1 MNRLCHPTPKSDRH
15 EIWNSQYPIHDI
27 YALALTNFF
36 MAPSIQFFIVALTS
50 IFFLVDPFAALPAF
64 LVIAAD
70 ADHRERQR
78 LAIKASVTCFIVL
91 TAFALAGSLIF
102 RFFGITLPAFEIAG
116 GIILILMGLE
126 MLQARR
132 SATHETP
139 GETAEGVAKEDAG
152 IIPLGIPMLAGPGA
166 ISTVMVLMG
175 PSPGWW
181 RCAIVLTAI
190 TITVVAS
197 FLILSAAD
205 RVRQFM
211 GETGIRILMR
221 LMGLLLTAIAVQ
233 FIVNGLIGLG
243 IVHKQ

>member
-1 MNRLCHPTPKSDRH
+1 MHTFLH
-15 EIWNSQYPIHDI
+15 
-27 YALALTNFF
+27 
-36 MAPSIQFFIVALTS
+36 APSIQYFIVALTS
-50 IFFLVDPFAALPAF
+50 VFFLVDPFAALPTF

-70 ADHRERQR
+70 ADRSEKRR
-78 LAIKASVTCFIVL
+78 LAFKASVTCFVVL

-139 GETAEGVAKEDAG
+139 GETEEGVAKEDAG
-152 IIPLGIPMLAGPGA
+152 IIPLGTPMLAGPGA

-175 PSPGWW
+175 PAPGLW
-181 RCAIVLTAI
+181 RTMTVFIAI
-190 TITVVAS
+190 TITSLAS
-197 FLILSAAD
+197 FSILSAAD
-205 RVRQFM
+205 RVRQFL

-221 LMGLLLTAIAVQ
+221 LMGLLLTAIAIQ
-233 FIVNGLIGLG
+233 FIVNGLADLG
-243 IVHKQ
+243 VVHKQ

>member
-1 MNRLCHPTPKSDRH
+1 MH
-15 EIWNSQYPIHDI
+15 
-27 YALALTNFF
+27 NFLH
-36 MAPSIQFFIVALTS
+36 APSIQFFIVALTS
-50 IFFLVDPFAALPAF
+50 IFFLVDPFAALPTF

-70 ADHRERQR
+70 ADHGERRR
-78 LAIKASVTCFIVL
+78 LATKATLTCFVIL
-91 TAFALAGSLIF
+91 TCFALAGTLIF

-139 GETAEGVAKEDAG
+139 GETQEGVAKEDAG
-152 IIPLGIPMLAGPGA
+152 IIPLGTPMLAGPGA

-175 PSPGWW
+175 ATPSWW
-181 RCAIVLTAI
+181 RGTMVFVSIAI
-190 TITVVAS
+190 TSVAS
-197 FLILSAAD
+197 FFILSAAD
-205 RVRQFM
+205 RVRQFL

-233 FIVNGLIGLG
+233 FIVNGLMDLG
-243 IVHKQ
+243 VIHKP

>member
-1 MNRLCHPTPKSDRH
+1 MH
-15 EIWNSQYPIHDI
+15 
-27 YALALTNFF
+27 NFF
-36 MAPSIQFFIVALTS
+36 TAPSIQYFIVALTS
-50 IFFLVDPFAALPAF
+50 VFFLVDPFAALPTF

-70 ADHRERQR
+70 ASQQERRR
-78 LAIKASVTCFIVL
+78 LAIKASITCFIVL
-91 TAFALAGSLIF
+91 TSFALMGSLIF

-126 MLQARR
+126 MLQGRR
-132 SATHETP
+132 SSTHETP
-139 GETAEGVAKEDAG
+139 GEAEEGIAKEDAG

-181 RCAIVLTAI
+181 RTVTIFTAI
-190 TITVVAS
+190 TITSLAS
-197 FLILSAAD
+197 FLILSAAE
-205 RVRQFM
+205 RVRKFL

-233 FIVNGLIGLG
+233 FIVNGLAGLG
-243 IVHKQ
+243 VVEVPHQ

>member
-1 MNRLCHPTPKSDRH
+1 MH
-15 EIWNSQYPIHDI
+15 
-27 YALALTNFF
+27 NFLL
-36 MAPSIQFFIVALTS
+36 APSIQYFIVALTS
-50 IFFLVDPFAALPAF
+50 VFFLVDPFAALPTF

-70 ADHRERQR
+70 ADHNERRR
-78 LAIKASVTCFIVL
+78 LALKASITCFVVL

-139 GETAEGVAKEDAG
+139 GETQEGVAKEDAG
-152 IIPLGIPMLAGPGA
+152 IIPLGTPMLAGPGA

-175 PSPGWW
+175 PSPSWW
-181 RCAIVLTAI
+181 HISTLFFAI
-190 TITVVAS
+190 TITSLAS
-197 FLILSAAD
+197 FFILSAAD
-205 RVRQFM
+205 RVRHFL

-233 FIVNGLIGLG
+233 FIVNGLAELG
-243 IVHKQ
+243 VVHRQ

>member
-1 MNRLCHPTPKSDRH
+1 MHSFLH
-15 EIWNSQYPIHDI
+15 
-27 YALALTNFF
+27 
-36 MAPSIQFFIVALTS
+36 APSIQYFLVALTS
-50 IFFLVDPFAALPAF
+50 IFFLVDPFAALPTF

-70 ADHRERQR
+70 ADHKEKRR
-78 LAIKASVTCFIVL
+78 LALKACLTCFVLL
-91 TAFALAGSLIF
+91 TAFALAGSLVF

-139 GETAEGVAKEDAG
+139 GEMEEGVAKEDAG
-152 IIPLGIPMLAGPGA
+152 IIPLGTPMLAGPGA

-175 PSPGWW
+175 PAPNWW
-181 RCAIVLTAI
+181 RIGTVFVAI
-190 TITVVAS
+190 TLTSLVS
-197 FLILSAAD
+197 FLILASAD
-205 RVRQFM
+205 RVRQFL

-233 FIVNGLIGLG
+233 FIVNGLADLG
-243 IVHKQ
+243 VVHKM

>member
-1 MNRLCHPTPKSDRH
+1 MHSFLR
-15 EIWNSQYPIHDI
+15 
-27 YALALTNFF
+27 
-36 MAPSIQFFIVALTS
+36 APSIQFFIVALTS
-50 IFFLVDPFAALPAF
+50 VFFLVDPFAALPTF

-70 ADHRERQR
+70 ADQVERRR
-78 LAIKASVTCFIVL
+78 LARKASITCFVVL
-91 TAFALAGSLIF
+91 TAFASAGSLIF

-116 GIILILMGLE
+116 GIILLVMGLE

-139 GETAEGVAKEDAG
+139 GETQEGVAKEDAG
-152 IIPLGIPMLAGPGA
+152 IIPLGMPMLAGPGA

-175 PSPGWW
+175 PSPSWW
-181 RCAIVLTAI
+181 HISIVFVAIAI
-190 TITVVAS
+190 TSLAS
-197 FLILSAAD
+197 LMILSAAD
-205 RVRQFM
+205 RVRHFL

-233 FIVNGLIGLG
+233 FIVNGLAELG

>member
-1 MNRLCHPTPKSDRH
+1 MH
-15 EIWNSQYPIHDI
+15 
-27 YALALTNFF
+27 NFF
-36 MAPSIQFFIVALTS
+36 TAPSIQYFIVALTS
-50 IFFLVDPFAALPAF
+50 VFFLVDPFAALPTF

-70 ADHRERQR
+70 ASQEERRR
-78 LAIKASVTCFIVL
+78 LAIKASITCFIVL
-91 TAFALAGSLIF
+91 TSFALMGSLIF

-126 MLQARR
+126 MLQGRR
-132 SATHETP
+132 SGTHETP
-139 GETAEGVAKEDAG
+139 GETEEGIAKEDAG

-181 RCAIVLTAI
+181 RTVTIFTAI
-190 TITVVAS
+190 TITSLAS
-197 FLILSAAD
+197 FLILSAAE
-205 RVRQFM
+205 RVRKFL

-233 FIVNGLIGLG
+233 FIVNGLAGLG
-243 IVHKQ
+243 VVEVPHQ

>member
-1 MNRLCHPTPKSDRH
+1 MH
-15 EIWNSQYPIHDI
+15 
-27 YALALTNFF
+27 NFL
-36 MAPSIQFFIVALTS
+36 MAPSIQYFIVALTS
-50 IFFLVDPFAALPAF
+50 VFFLVDPFAALPAF

-70 ADHRERQR
+70 ADQQERRR
-78 LAIKASVTCFIVL
+78 LAIKASLTCFIVL
-91 TAFALAGSLIF
+91 TGFALMGSLIF

-139 GETAEGVAKEDAG
+139 GETQEGVTKEDAG
-152 IIPLGIPMLAGPGA
+152 IIPLGTPMLAGPGA

-175 PSPGWW
+175 PSPNWW
-181 RCAIVLTAI
+181 HVAIVLIAI
-190 TITVVAS
+190 TITVLAS
-197 FLILSAAD
+197 FLILSAAE
-205 RVRQFM
+205 RVRHFL

-233 FIVNGLIGLG
+233 FIVNGLADLG
-243 IVHKQ
+243 VVHKQ

>member
-1 MNRLCHPTPKSDRH
+1 MH
-15 EIWNSQYPIHDI
+15 
-27 YALALTNFF
+27 NFLR
-36 MAPSIQFFIVALTS
+36 APSIQYFIVALTS
-50 IFFLVDPFAALPAF
+50 VFFLVDPFAALPTF

-70 ADHRERQR
+70 ADHDERRR
-78 LAIKASVTCFIVL
+78 LAIKASVTCFVVL

-102 RFFGITLPAFEIAG
+102 HSFGITLPAFEIAG

-139 GETAEGVAKEDAG
+139 GETEEGVAKEDAG
-152 IIPLGIPMLAGPGA
+152 IIPLGTPMLAGPGA

-175 PSPGWW
+175 PSPGWF
-181 RCAIVLTAI
+181 RTTTVFIAIAI
-190 TITVVAS
+190 TSAAS
-197 FLILSAAD
+197 FLILSAAE
-205 RVRQFM
+205 RVRRFL

-233 FIVNGLIGLG
+233 FIVNGLADLG

>member
-1 MNRLCHPTPKSDRH
+1 MRPGLPANTMH
-15 EIWNSQYPIHDI
+15 
-27 YALALTNFF
+27 NFL
-36 MAPSIQFFIVALTS
+36 MAPSIQYFIVALTS
-50 IFFLVDPFAALPAF
+50 VFFLVDPFAALPAF

-70 ADHRERQR
+70 ADQHERRR
-78 LAIKASVTCFIVL
+78 LAMKASTTCFIVL
-91 TAFALAGSLIF
+91 TSFALMGTLIF

-139 GETAEGVAKEDAG
+139 GETQEGAAKDDAG
-152 IIPLGIPMLAGPGA
+152 IIPLGTPMLAGPGA

-175 PSPGWW
+175 PSPHWW
-181 RCAIVLTAI
+181 HIGIVLIAI
-190 TITVVAS
+190 TITVLLS
-197 FLILSAAD
+197 FLILSAAE
-205 RVRQFM
+205 RVRQFL

-233 FIVNGLIGLG
+233 FIVNGLADLG
-243 IVHKQ
+243 VVHKQ

>member
-1 MNRLCHPTPKSDRH
+1 MH
-15 EIWNSQYPIHDI
+15 
-27 YALALTNFF
+27 NFF
-36 MAPSIQFFIVALTS
+36 MAPSIQYFIVALTS
-50 IFFLVDPFAALPAF
+50 VFFLVDPFAALPTF

-70 ADHRERQR
+70 ADYEERRR

-91 TAFALAGSLIF
+91 SSFALMGSLIF
-102 RFFGITLPAFEIAG
+102 RFFGITLPAFQIAG
-116 GIILILMGLE
+116 GLILVLMGLE
-126 MLQARR
+126 MLQGRR
-132 SATHETP
+132 SGTHETP
-139 GETAEGVAKEDAG
+139 GETEEGIAKEDAG

-181 RCAIVLTAI
+181 RTMTIFVAI
-190 TITVVAS
+190 TITSVAS

-205 RVRQFM
+205 RVRHFL

-233 FIVNGLIGLG
+233 FIVNGLVGLG
-243 IVHKQ
+243 VVHRQ

>member
-1 MNRLCHPTPKSDRH
+1 MH
-15 EIWNSQYPIHDI
+15 
-27 YALALTNFF
+27 NFF
-36 MAPSIQFFIVALTS
+36 TAPSIQYFIVALTS
-50 IFFLVDPFAALPAF
+50 VFFLVDPFAALPTF

-70 ADHRERQR
+70 ASQQERRR
-78 LAIKASVTCFIVL
+78 LAIKASITCFIVL
-91 TAFALAGSLIF
+91 TSFALMGSLIF

-126 MLQARR
+126 MLQGRR
-132 SATHETP
+132 SSTHETP
-139 GETAEGVAKEDAG
+139 GEAEEGIAKEDAG

-181 RCAIVLTAI
+181 RTVTIFTAI
-190 TITVVAS
+190 TITSLAS

-205 RVRQFM
+205 RVRKFL

-233 FIVNGLIGLG
+233 FIVNGLAGLG
-243 IVHKQ
+243 VVEVPHQ